1 MSLQKVNERWNS
13 LVAPSDKLYSWDPR
27 STYIKSP
34 PFFDG
39 LVNTPSDDLHAL
51 IYIRHRIGTST
62 IHIIIKTFKCPFKY
76 KQHYV
81 NHKNSG
87 KVALFYVRYINV
99 I

>member
-1 MSLQKVNERWNS
+1 MFKEVYEKIEVGFSPSEDAKCAAENKQKKRHFYLWIIVSLQKVNERWNS

-51 IYIRHRIGTST
+51 IYT
-62 IHIIIKTFKCPFKY
+62 P
-76 KQHYV
+76 
-81 NHKNSG
+81 
-87 KVALFYVRYINV
+87 
-99 I
+99 

>member
-1 MSLQKVNERWNS
+1 MFKEVYEKIEVGFSPSEDAKCAAENKTKNRHFYLWIIVSLQKVNERWNS

-51 IYIRHRIGTST
+51 IYT
-62 IHIIIKTFKCPFKY
+62 P
-76 KQHYV
+76 
-81 NHKNSG
+81 
-87 KVALFYVRYINV
+87 
-99 I
+99 